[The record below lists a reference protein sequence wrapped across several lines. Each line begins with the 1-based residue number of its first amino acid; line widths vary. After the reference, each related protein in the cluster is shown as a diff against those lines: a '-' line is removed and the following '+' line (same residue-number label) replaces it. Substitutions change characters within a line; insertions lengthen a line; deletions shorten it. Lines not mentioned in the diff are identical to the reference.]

1 MIISKF
7 SFTIAFVVS
16 FVTMSTKAQSPK
28 TFSQRRVPATA
39 VRVAATD
46 SLGRK
51 ALRPQRRFTAQP
63 VKAERVDRPALP
75 TRPKVTPRHRPVVTP
90 ENKDTMRIGVIFTPT
105 DEWGK

>member
-1 MIISKF
+1 MILKHILLAVSLISLTA
-7 SFTIAFVVS
+7 SAQ
-16 FVTMSTKAQSPK
+16 TKSPN

-51 ALRPQRRFTAQP
+51 ALRPQRRFTSQP
-63 VKAERVDRPALP
+63 VKAERVERPALP
-75 TRPKVTPRHRPVVTP
+75 GRPKVTPRKRPVVAP
-90 ENKDTMRIGVIFTPT
+90 ENKDTMHIGVNFTPT